1 MEDFRKE
8 VLETVR
14 GLRLIDDVFFRL
26 IGERKDVVE
35 EILRTL
41 LDEKDLVVIECS
53 TQKVISNLFRGVT
66 LDALCELK
74 DGRYVNVEVQ
84 KDSGNDDIR
93 RCRFH
98 QSIITAKVTPKG
110 TKFKDIPDVIV
121 IYITG
126 YDALKNGQAITC
138 AEMCQLVNGIYQPLD
153 DGAKTIYANTVIND
167 GTDQSELLALFE
179 KRDTFSNAK
188 FPKLSE
194 AIKYY
199 KDDEKGAGSMCNSV
213 EELANIYAKEQI
225 NDTLIDIAKNGI
237 KQGLTDEQIASLTG
251 LTPETVHDLR

>member
-8 VLETVR
+8 VLETAR
-14 GLRLIDDVFFRL
+14 GLRLMDDVFFRL

-66 LDALCELK
+66 LDALCKLK

-126 YDALKNGQAITC
+126 YDALKNGQAINLC
-138 AEMCQLVNGIYQPLD
+138 
-153 DGAKTIYANTVIND
+153 
-167 GTDQSELLALFE
+167 
-179 KRDTFSNAK
+179 
-188 FPKLSE
+188 
-194 AIKYY
+194 
-199 KDDEKGAGSMCNSV
+199 
-213 EELANIYAKEQI
+213 
-225 NDTLIDIAKNGI
+225 
-237 KQGLTDEQIASLTG
+237 
-251 LTPETVHDLR
+251 